1 MSKQI
6 HHRHV
11 GDTLTV
17 LPLQLKQDDVNGVAQ
32 AVDLTGL
39 SVSFRM
45 LNDANVEV
53 VPNSTSRVTVT
64 DAANGELHVDFEPQ
78 DVASAGNFYG
88 YITVV
93 DTGESDTFPVVQ
105 KELKIILHRD

>member
-53 VPNSTSRVTVT
+53 VANSTSRVTVT

-88 YITVV
+88 YITVS
-93 DTGESDTFPVVQ
+93 DTGENDTFPVLRRYLV
-105 KELKIILHRD
+105 ININAD

>member
-17 LPLQLKQDDVNGVAQ
+17 LPLQLKQDDVNGVPQ
-32 AVDLTGL
+32 VVDLTGL

-45 LNDANVEV
+45 VNHAGV
-53 VPNSTSRVTVT
+53 VIVSDSTSRVTVT
-64 DAANGELHVDFEPQ
+64 DSANGELHVDFEPQ

-88 YITVV
+88 YITVT
-93 DTGESDTFPVVQ
+93 DTGESDTFP
-105 KELKIILHRD
+105 ILRQNLVISINAD

>member
-32 AVDLTGL
+32 AVDITGL

-45 LNDANVEV
+45 VNYNGTVIVSD
-53 VPNSTSRVTVT
+53 STSRVTVT

-78 DVASAGNFYG
+78 DVANAGTFFG
-88 YITVV
+88 YITVN
-93 DTGESDTFPVVQ
+93 DTGESDTFPV
-105 KELKIILHRD
+105 LHQNLVISINAD

>member
-17 LPLQLKQDDVNGVAQ
+17 LPLQLKQDDVNGYPRV
-32 AVDLTGL
+32 VDLTGL

-45 LNDANVEV
+45 LNRQDVEV
-53 VPNSTSRVTVT
+53 VPDSTSRVTVT
-64 DAANGELHVDFEPQ
+64 DATNGELHVDFEPQ
-78 DVASAGNFYG
+78 DVANSGIFYG
-88 YITVV
+88 YITVS
-93 DTGESDTFPVVQ
+93 DTGENDTFPVLRRYLV
-105 KELKIILHRD
+105 ININAD